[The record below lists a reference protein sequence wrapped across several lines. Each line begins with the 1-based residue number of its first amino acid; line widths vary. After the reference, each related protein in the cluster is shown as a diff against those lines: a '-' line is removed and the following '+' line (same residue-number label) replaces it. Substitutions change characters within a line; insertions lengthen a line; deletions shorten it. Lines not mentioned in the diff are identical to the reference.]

1 MMFQTERSHALNS
14 SHVSRICVVS
24 ALIAAL
30 LALPPAL
37 QAQDEL
43 TGFDLQVK
51 QIADSCRSEVVA
63 ELETLVQSNKI
74 NMAQLFDT
82 FYIPIPK
89 TNPQKFHTQYDKYTD
104 EVLRFVLDKYL
115 ETNERFLFVVAVD
128 RNGYLPTHNSR
139 YSKPLTNNAD
149 FNTKNNRTKRIFNDR
164 TGLAAARNTQP
175 YLLQNYSR
183 DTGEMLADLSV
194 PIFIQGK
201 HWGAIRIG
209 YKR

>member
-1 MMFQTERSHALNS
+1 MNS